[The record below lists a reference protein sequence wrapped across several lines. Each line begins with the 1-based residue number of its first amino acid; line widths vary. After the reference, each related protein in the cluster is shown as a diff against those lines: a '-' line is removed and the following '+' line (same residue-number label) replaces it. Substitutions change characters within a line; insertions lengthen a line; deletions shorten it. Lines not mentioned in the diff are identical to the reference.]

1 MISGF
6 INLNKPS
13 KITSNKALGILKAV
27 LKSKGFTD
35 KIGHMGT
42 LDPLACGVLPIALGR
57 ATRLF
62 DYTLDKVK
70 EYEAEFIFGAQSPSL
85 DTDTE
90 VVYDD
95 TIDVE
100 EDAVVRAMSTLIG
113 EIDQIPP
120 IYSAKSVGGVRAY
133 ELARKGKEVE
143 LKPKRIKIFSLE
155 LIEKVKKN
163 TYRIKIKC
171 SGGTY
176 VRAIGR
182 DIASLLNTTAV
193 MSALTRTQSGIFTL
207 DNAITLE
214 EVRDENFDFISKV
227 IPCEELLIDYK
238 KLLLNE
244 CQQRLLLN
252 GIKID
257 VDNEDGFYSVYGVD
271 DNLLGVGQVV
281 ESKLALK
288 TWLI

>member
-100 EDAVVRAMSTLIG
+100 EDAVVSVMSTLIG

-155 LIEKVKKN
+155 LIEKVRKN

-214 EVRDENFDFISKV
+214 EVRDENFDFVSKV

-244 CQQRLLLN
+244 RQQRLLLN

-257 VDNEDGFYSVYGVD
+257 VDNVGGFYSVYGVD

>member
-27 LKSKGFTD
+27 LKTKGFTD

-90 VVYDD
+90 VVYND

-100 EDAVVRAMSTLIG
+100 EDAVVSAMSTLIG

-214 EVRDENFDFISKV
+214 EIRDENFNFISKV
-227 IPCEELLIDYK
+227 IPCEELLADYK
-238 KLLLNE
+238 KLILNE
-244 CQQRLLLN
+244 GQQRLLLN

-257 VDNEDGFYSVYGVD
+257 VDNEDGFCSVYGVNG
-271 DNLLGVGQVV
+271 NLLGVGQVA

>member
-70 EYEAEFIFGAQSPSL
+70 KYEAEFIFGAQSPSL

-155 LIEKVKKN
+155 LIEKVRKN
-163 TYRIKIKC
+163 TYRIRIKC

-214 EVRDENFDFISKV
+214 EVRDESFDFVSKV
-227 IPCEELLIDYK
+227 IPCEELLVYYQKIILD
-238 KLLLNE
+238 E
-244 CQQRLLLN
+244 RQQRLLLN

-257 VDNEDGFYSVYGVD
+257 VDNVDGFYSVYGVD

-281 ESKLALK
+281 ESRLALK